1 MQPLSITKFL
11 FRIRTR
17 NGGAIVDNLHING
30 LDEEDARR
38 KLRQMY
44 RDCEILESRRLVAN
58 SGRSS
63 AASFEEIVDLL
74 SASENG
80 KAA

>member
-1 MQPLSITKFL
+1 MQPLSVTKFT

-17 NGGAIVDNLHING
+17 NGGAVVDNLHING
-30 LDEEDARR
+30 RDEEEAER

-44 RDCEILESRRLVAN
+44 RDCEILECHRLVVN
-58 SGRSS
+58 NGRPS

-74 SASENG
+74 TG
-80 KAA
+80 

>member
-1 MQPLSITKFL
+1 MQPLSVTKFS

-30 LDEEDARR
+30 RDEEEARR

-44 RDCEILESRRLVAN
+44 RDCEILESHRVVAN
-58 SGRSS
+58 NGRPS

-74 SASENG
+74 TG
-80 KAA
+80 

>member
-1 MQPLSITKFL
+1 MQPLSLTKFT

-17 NGGAIVDNLHING
+17 NGGAVVDNLHING
-30 LDEEDARR
+30 RDESEAER

-44 RDCEILESRRLVAN
+44 RDCEILECRRVVVN
-58 SGRSS
+58 NGRPV

-74 SASENG
+74 TG
-80 KAA
+80 

>member
-1 MQPLSITKFL
+1 MQPLSVTKFS

-30 LDEEDARR
+30 RDEEEARR

-44 RDCEILESRRLVAN
+44 RECEILESRRLVVN
-58 SGRSS
+58 SSRPDT
-63 AASFEEIVDLL
+63 ASFEEIVDLL
-74 SASENG
+74 TG
-80 KAA
+80 